1 MPNINIPLNDDEFK
15 TLQNLKKDKNLK
27 WKDLLLNNI
36 EKDITLD
43 EINEHYTRL
52 KLLIP
57 NLHESL
63 EYMRAATIR
72 FYKLSSD
79 VQKIKS
85 EEINKIAIEYFSKVM
100 NSIKEI
106 ENE

>member
-52 KLLIP
+52 KSLIP

-72 FYKLSSD
+72 FHKLSSD
-79 VQKIKS
+79 AQKIKS
-85 EEINKIAIEYFSKVM
+85 EEINKIAIEYFNKVM
-100 NSIKEI
+100 NSIKET